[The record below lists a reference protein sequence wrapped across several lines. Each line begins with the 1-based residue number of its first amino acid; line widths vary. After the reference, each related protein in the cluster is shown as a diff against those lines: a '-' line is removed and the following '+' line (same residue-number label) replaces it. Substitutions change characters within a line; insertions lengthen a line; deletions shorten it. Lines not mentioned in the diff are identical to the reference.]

1 MKAFAADAYKP
12 VGDFSALK
20 ECELPKPTATG
31 RDLLVQIK
39 AVATNPVDYKVLANM
54 GQGTDQPVPGGSLTV
69 GYDAAGIV
77 EAVGEEVSLFQV
89 GDEVYFAGHMSRPG
103 SFAEYTV
110 VDERIVGRKPAN
122 LSFSQAASVPL
133 TTLTAFEA
141 LLEHLTIPRNP
152 ETNAGKSIL
161 ISGGAGGVATVA
173 IEIAK
178 KLLGVTVIATASR
191 DETVQKV
198 KELGADHVINHR
210 QAMPPQIRALGG
222 GIDQVDYILCC
233 ADLTPELLVEYS
245 DILVVSGKMCTITP
259 APPSAN
265 LMSFFM
271 KSQSLAFELMF
282 ARAGLRNE
290 ASKRQHEILQ
300 EAATLLEDGILT
312 CREGVSKPLNLENLI
327 EALELQK
334 SGKAIGKITLF
345 FP

>member
-54 GQGTDQPVPGGSLTV
+54 GQGTDRPVPGGYLTV

-122 LSFSQAASVPL
+122 LSFREAASVPL

-141 LLEHLTIPRNP
+141 LLEHLHIPRNP
-152 ETNAGKSIL
+152 ETNAAKTIL
-161 ISGGAGGVATVA
+161 ISGGAGGVASVA

-178 KLLGVTVIATASR
+178 KLLGLTVIATSSR
-191 DETVQKV
+191 DETAQKV

-210 QAMPPQIRALGG
+210 QAMPPQIRALG
-222 GIDQVDYILCC
+222 IDQVDYILCC
-233 ADLTPELLVEYS
+233 ADLTPELLADYS
-245 DILVVSGKMCTITP
+245 DILMVWGKMCTITP
-259 APPSAN
+259 VPPSSN
-265 LMSFFM
+265 FMSFFM

-312 CREGVSKPLNLENLI
+312 CREGVSQPLNLANLI

-334 SGKAIGKITLF
+334 SGQAIGKITLY